1 MTSDET
7 RTRLREVE
15 NRLGE
20 PTPPPIEGQ
29 TRIALPS
36 PTQPNAT
43 TDDGHQERES
53 RQPGRAGA
61 RAQ

>member
-1 MTSDET
+1 MTTDET
-7 RTRLREVE
+7 RTRLRLVE
-15 NRLGE
+15 DRLGD

-36 PTQPNAT
+36 PAQPDAT
-43 TDDGHQERES
+43 TDDGHQGRECP
-53 RQPGRAGA
+53 QPGRAGA